1 MSVPERPPAPAA
13 SPLPSLAAG
22 LLAVALAA
30 AGVGCG
36 PRPALRTGDLL
47 FQDLDCGPTCDAIE
61 GVTRSVRGARLS
73 HVGIADVDE
82 AGRVFVI
89 EAYDGVTRTPLAA
102 FLARSGGRY
111 VHARL
116 RGAPGAALAAAAAAE
131 ARRHVGRPYD
141 PLFRMG
147 DDAYYCSEL
156 VHVAFRDANG
166 GEPVFALSPMDF
178 GDPAGRRDPWWAVWA
193 AYFAERG
200 APVPQGAPGI
210 NPGAISR
217 SERLELLWFDP

>member
-1 MSVPERPPAPAA
+1 MWGGRQRPPLPATAPALLA
-13 SPLPSLAAG
+13 LWLAAC
-22 LLAVALAA
+22 APA
-30 AGVGCG
+30 
-36 PRPALRTGDLL
+36 RPAVRTGDLL
-47 FQDLDCGPTCDAIE
+47 FQDLDCGATCDAIE
-61 GVTRSVRGARLS
+61 GVTQGVRGARLS
-73 HVGIADVDE
+73 HVGIADVDPGG
-82 AGRVFVI
+82 AVHVI

-102 FLARSGGRY
+102 FLARTGGRY

-116 RGAPGAALAAAAAAE
+116 RGPGAALAAAAARA
-131 ARRHVGRPYD
+131 ARRHVGRAYD

-166 GEPVFALSPMDF
+166 GEPVFPLAPMDF
-178 GDPAGRRDPWWAVWA
+178 GDPTGRRDPWWPVWA

-200 APVPQGAPGI
+200 APIPQGEPGI

-217 SERLELLWFDP
+217 SDRLEVLYFDP